1 MLPVIALLLR
11 TLIGGNTSNIAE
23 LTLETA
29 INTVVVGA

>member
-1 MLPVIALLLR
+1 MLPVMALLLR
-11 TLIGGNTSNIAE
+11 TLIDGNTSHIAE